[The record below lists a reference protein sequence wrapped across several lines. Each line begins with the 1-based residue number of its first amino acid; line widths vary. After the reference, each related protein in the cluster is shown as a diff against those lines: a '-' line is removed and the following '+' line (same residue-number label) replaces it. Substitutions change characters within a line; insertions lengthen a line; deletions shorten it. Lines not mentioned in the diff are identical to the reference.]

1 MKKQKNW
8 KSLNLYRKR
17 GKNMYVCHLVQFCTF
32 CIQTVFVVFILF
44 FVHIAYSYL
53 LVWILLRLKM
63 LFIYRRHKWLCCTR
77 RSFHVAPI
85 LNSLKFSNLAS
96 STMNASCLNDTT
108 TDTICCML
116 PPISMSQ
123 LCSHYFCTSHLD
135 LCILLVYLFRSFQSY
150 VLKLASCWAEVLDVR
165 SVMLINTW

>member
-108 TDTICCML
+108 TDTNL
-116 PPISMSQ
+116 
-123 LCSHYFCTSHLD
+123 LHVASHLHVTVVLSLFLYFSFGSLHSPCLLISQFSK
-135 LCILLVYLFRSFQSY
+135 LCLET
-150 VLKLASCWAEVLDVR
+150 C
-165 SVMLINTW
+165 VMLSWGTWREVGHVN